1 MKFYMAPMEGITG
14 YVYRNHWNKNY
25 GGVTKFMTP
34 FLAPVPQRVPKTKE
48 RKDIAPENN
57 EGIPL
62 VPQALCKSAG
72 NMIPL
77 CGLLAQ
83 TGYTEVNINLGCP
96 ASTVVTKGKGSG
108 FLQHPEELDRFLEEV
123 CDWLPDGMHLSVK
136 TRLGFS
142 DPNEFKNLLAIYN
155 RYPIMELTVHPRVRE
170 DFYGNE
176 VNLEMFAYAMEESKC
191 PVVYN
196 GDVVTVEDYQRIV
209 ERFPGLD
216 RIMIGRG
223 LIQNPA
229 LIREIQGGAK
239 LSEEELELFLQ
250 GLYDFYAAELGNHKD
265 AMFRLKEVWGYASKN
280 YSGRDRLIRNIIKA
294 KSEADYEQAVR
305 AFFHK

>member
-1 MKFYMAPMEGITG
+1 MEGITG
-14 YVYRNHWNKNY
+14 YVYRNHWNENY
-25 GGVTKFMTP
+25 EGVTKFMTP
-34 FLAPVPQRVPKTKE
+34 FLAPVPKRILKTKE
-48 RKDIAPENN
+48 RKDIARENN
-57 EGIPL
+57 QGIPL
-62 VPQALCKSAG
+62 VPQALCKNAA
-72 NMIPL
+72 NMITL

-83 TGYTEVNINLGCP
+83 NGYREVNINLGCP

-108 FLQHPEELDRFLEEV
+108 FLQHPQELDRFLEEV
-123 CDWLPDGMHLSVK
+123 CNWLPDGMQLSVK

-142 DPNEFKNLLAIYN
+142 DPQEFKNLLAIYN

-196 GDVVTVEDYQRIV
+196 GDIVTVEDYQRIV
-209 ERFPGLD
+209 ERFPTLD

-229 LIREIQGGAK
+229 LIREIEGGKA
-239 LSEEELELFLQ
+239 LSEEELETFLQ
-250 GLYDFYAAELGNHKD
+250 GLYDAYAVELGNHKD

-280 YSGRDRLIRNIIKA
+280 YTGRDREIRNIIKA